1 MLFGTCG
8 DLSSKEHQGVL
19 YCRIVDKM
27 VFPCGLRCILLKE
40 YGCTHHQEWQD

>member
-1 MLFGTCG
+1 MLFGTCE

-27 VFPCGLRCILLKE
+27 DFPCGLGCILLKE